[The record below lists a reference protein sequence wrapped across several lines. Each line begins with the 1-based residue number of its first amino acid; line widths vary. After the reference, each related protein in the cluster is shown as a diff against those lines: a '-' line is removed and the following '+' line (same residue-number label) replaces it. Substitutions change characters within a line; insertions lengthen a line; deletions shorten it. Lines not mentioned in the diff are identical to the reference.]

1 MNPYLGL
8 FFYNF
13 INSLI
18 MHYLKSALFNLT
30 VMKVIRLH
38 QQIKL
43 TSQNE
48 NHEMLYTFNTTA
60 WCRNVDKEQTIKK

>member
-1 MNPYLGL
+1 
-8 FFYNF
+8 
-13 INSLI
+13 
-18 MHYLKSALFNLT
+18 MHYFKSALFNLT

-48 NHEMLYTFNTTA
+48 NHEMLYTLNTTA